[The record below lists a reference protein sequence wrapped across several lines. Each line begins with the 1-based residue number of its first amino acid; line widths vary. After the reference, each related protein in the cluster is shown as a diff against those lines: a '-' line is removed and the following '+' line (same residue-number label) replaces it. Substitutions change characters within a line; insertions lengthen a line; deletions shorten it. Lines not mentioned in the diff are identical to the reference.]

1 VLIAVFYFSG
11 ISDKPVVEKSA
22 KKMEAAKQEQDKAQT
37 EQVTEKI
44 EQPKAETEQVMEKI
58 EQPNAETEQPKVEA
72 EQDKAQT
79 GQSLPLTPLTEVQT
93 EQPRPAEK
101 SRTPLE
107 LEIPKNM
114 PQVDIDEYVVVK
126 GDTLWGISKRY
137 TGNPYNY
144 PRIAGENRI
153 ADPDVIIPGQKIR
166 LIK

>member
-1 VLIAVFYFSG
+1 
-11 ISDKPVVEKSA
+11 
-22 KKMEAAKQEQDKAQT
+22 MEAAKQEQDKVQT

-44 EQPKAETEQVMEKI
+44 EQPKTES
-58 EQPNAETEQPKVEA
+58 EQAKVEA

-79 GQSLPLTPLTEVQT
+79 GQSLVLTPLTDLQT
-93 EQPRPAEK
+93 ESPRPAGK
-101 SRTPLE
+101 SRTSLE

-153 ADPDVIIPGQKIR
+153 ADPDHIFPGQKIR